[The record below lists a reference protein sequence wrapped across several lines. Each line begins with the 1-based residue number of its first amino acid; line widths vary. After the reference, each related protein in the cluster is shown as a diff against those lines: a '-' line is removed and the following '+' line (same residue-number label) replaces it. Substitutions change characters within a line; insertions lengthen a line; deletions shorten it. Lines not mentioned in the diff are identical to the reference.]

1 MPGVAMRHRRRYT
14 TPVPRA
20 RAGGLGGGEVR
31 VIAGS
36 ARGRRLKSGSAP
48 RNRGAGLR
56 PTADRVRESLFSIL
70 EAGRLGA
77 GPLSGSAFLDLYA
90 GTGSVGIE
98 ALSRGAAR
106 ATFVESDRARC
117 RLIAENLAL
126 TGLAAAAAVVCA
138 PVARALPTLERRGS
152 RCGFIFIDPPYE
164 GGLAADTLNMI
175 GRTGL
180 LVAGGVVV
188 VEHSRRAALPEAAGG
203 LSRIRRESYG
213 DTVLSFYVSVGGT
226 GMEGRY
232 GEGDP

>member
-1 MPGVAMRHRRRYT
+1 MRHRRRHAAPAPSCGT
-14 TPVPRA
+14 
-20 RAGGLGGGEVR
+20 GGLGGGRVR

-36 ARGRRLKSGSAP
+36 ARGRRLKSGGAP
-48 RNRGAGLR
+48 RHRGAGLR

-70 EAGRLGA
+70 EAGRLGAA

-98 ALSRGAAR
+98 ALSRGAAQ

-188 VEHSRRAALPEAAGG
+188 VEHSRRTGLPEAAGC

-226 GMEGRY
+226 GMEGRR